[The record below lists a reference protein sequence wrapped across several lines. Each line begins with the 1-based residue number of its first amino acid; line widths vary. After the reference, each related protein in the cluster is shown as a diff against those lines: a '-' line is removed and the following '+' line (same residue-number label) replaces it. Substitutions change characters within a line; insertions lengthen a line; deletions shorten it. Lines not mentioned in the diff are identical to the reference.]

1 MRGTATSPHAGGA
14 PSPEPTAF
22 LRMPS
27 VIRQTG
33 LGRSTIYR
41 LMAEQRFPKAVRLS
55 GRAIGWRATDVQQW
69 AESRM
74 DTSA

>member
-1 MRGTATSPHAGGA
+1 MRSTAVPRHESSPPPGEAA
-14 PSPEPTAF
+14 NF

-41 LMAEQRFPKAVRLS
+41 LMSEQRFPKAVRLS
-55 GRAIGWRATDVQQW
+55 GRAIGWRATDVQKW
-69 AESRM
+69 AESRIE
-74 DTSA
+74 AGA